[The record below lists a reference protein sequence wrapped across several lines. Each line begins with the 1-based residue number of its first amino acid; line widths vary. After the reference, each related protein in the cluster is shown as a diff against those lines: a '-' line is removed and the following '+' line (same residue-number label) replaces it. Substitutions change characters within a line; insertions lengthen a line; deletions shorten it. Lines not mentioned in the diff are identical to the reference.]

1 MKKILL
7 LIALFVFLLPGSLVA
22 WKDLDYSR
30 QSNWV
35 MAAENKDGAVDLF
48 YVLPT
53 IFSDRNRAN
62 MQWHDSP
69 ELQQKALTIAR
80 QETGIFDGACRIFA
94 PYYRQAEFRR
104 ALNELTLP
112 PAERTCINRGVFDVK
127 NAFRYYLKHQNNG
140 RPFILFGFSQGA
152 IALLEVMKTELAEPE
167 VNERLIAAYLIGYP
181 AMPKRFPEH
190 PHLQPARAA
199 DDTGCI
205 ITYNSQAP
213 GEVTSSFT
221 GSEHSFCIN
230 PVNWRTDG
238 TLASAAHHRGSRF
251 FDRKSGKVTDR
262 RHFLVTQV
270 DPATG
275 ALLVIPQGAGTYD
288 SEVLGKGV
296 YHLYDLQFFYH
307 DLRENIP
314 LRIRSFLKRAA
325 DSRL

>member
-1 MKKILL
+1 MGKVTMKKILL
-7 LIALFVFLLPGSLVA
+7 LIALFVFLLPGSLFA

-35 MAAENKDGAVDLF
+35 MAAENNNGTVDVF

-53 IFSDRNRAN
+53 IFSDQTKPN

-80 QETGIFDGACRIFA
+80 QETGIFDGGCRIFA
-94 PYYRQAEFRR
+94 PYYRQAEFRH

-112 PAERTCINRGVFDVK
+112 PAERTCIKRGVFDVK

-152 IALLEVMKTELAEPE
+152 IALLEVMKTELADPQ

-181 AMPKRFPEH
+181 AMPKRFPEY
-190 PHLQPARAA
+190 PHLQTAQAA

-213 GEVTSSFT
+213 GEIKSSFT
-221 GSEHSFCIN
+221 GSDNWFCIN
-230 PVNWRTDG
+230 PVNWRTDDK
-238 TLASAAHHRGSRF
+238 LAPAAQHRGSRF
-251 FDRKSGKVTDR
+251 FDRKSDKVTDCKN
-262 RHFLVTQV
+262 FLVTQV
-270 DPATG
+270 DTATG
-275 ALLVIPQGAGTYD
+275 ALLVIPQKPGKYD
-288 SEVLGKGV
+288 SSVLGEGV
-296 YHLYDLQFFYH
+296 YHMYDLQFFYH
-307 DLRENIP
+307 DLRENIN
-314 LRIRSFLKRAA
+314 LRIQSFLK
-325 DSRL
+325 